1 MDSINQAT
9 QYPTYIKA
17 KFCDGLVEDESM
29 FEGLESFI
37 SNIVELNQC
46 INQSINQ
53 SINQAM
59 NESMKKRMK
68 VSESGWWLM
77 SD

>member
-1 MDSINQAT
+1 VDSINQAT

-37 SNIVELNQC
+37 SNLVALYQ
-46 INQSINQ
+46 
-53 SINQAM
+53 
-59 NESMKKRMK
+59 
-68 VSESGWWLM
+68 
-77 SD
+77 